1 MTHSDA
7 KVSHPLTH
15 PVSHPLTHSQDVYA
29 GQATAPSTY
38 LSHSLVTGAPAP
50 EHPSR
55 TCPTHPA
62 QPAIHCGCPDG
73 DARSPED
80 LARAAVAVWTAIT
93 RAEATA

>member
-7 KVSHPLTH
+7 KVGHSLTH
-15 PVSHPLTHSQDVYA
+15 PVGHSLTHSGDVYA
-29 GQATAPSTY
+29 GQGHALSMY

-50 EHPSR
+50 EHTSR
-55 TCPTHPA
+55 SCPTHPA

-80 LARAAVAVWTAIT
+80 LARAAVVVWAAIT
-93 RAEATA
+93 GAEAIA